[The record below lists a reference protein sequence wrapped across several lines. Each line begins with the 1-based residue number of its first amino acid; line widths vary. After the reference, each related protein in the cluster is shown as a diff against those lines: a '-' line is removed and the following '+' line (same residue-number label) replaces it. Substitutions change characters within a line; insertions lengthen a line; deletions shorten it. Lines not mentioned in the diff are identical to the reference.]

1 MKSILTQ
8 IFVTLGVI
16 FLMVIIAATY
26 FFVTDPYNLKPLIFG
41 LMDSQM
47 GSNQAQSTNPT
58 DTTSAATPSADG
70 SAATQFTLSPA
81 QREALISLGVDP
93 ALVPTSVSPE
103 QEACFVSVFGAGRVD
118 EIKAGAVPTV
128 IEFVSASKCL

>member
-16 FLMVIIAATY
+16 FLMIIIAAGY

-41 LMDSQM
+41 IMDSQM
-47 GSNQAQSTNPT
+47 GNNQAPLSTNST
-58 DTTSAATPSADG
+58 DTTAPVAEG
-70 SAATQFTLSPA
+70 SAATEFTLSPA

-128 IEFVSASKCL
+128 IEFVSANKCL